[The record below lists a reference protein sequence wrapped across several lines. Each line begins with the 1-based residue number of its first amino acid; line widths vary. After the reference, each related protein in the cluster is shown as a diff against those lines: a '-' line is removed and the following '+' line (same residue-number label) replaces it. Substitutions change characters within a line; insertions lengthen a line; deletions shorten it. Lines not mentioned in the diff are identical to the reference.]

1 MRKNNILI
9 FIISLAATLIALWSI
24 NYISYNDSNTSL
36 SDINIMNTNYK
47 EVRDYALDAYYIDGY
62 KEKIEKLKETFKSN
76 PITARLKYRASLIS
90 YLGEEEIIIN
100 GIDLNNDKEV
110 FNVVGD
116 STVKNFNTNNS
127 IVISK
132 STASVLDLNTN
143 DTVILKLITKTGH
156 YNAEEYTIIEVSENL
171 DYNYA
176 LVDINNLNAF
186 IGLENTATEVYV
198 SGLKLENDNDDI
210 KLIFG
215 DDVGIYSKKDILG
228 DDYNTNSSIKR
239 LYIYILIAYLFVL
252 FAVFMFINS
261 HTFYDYDKLLKSK
274 ILFSFIGFAVS
285 FIIYIIILKIY
296 YKKEFIFDYMYI
308 FMLIINIVSV
318 LSANLKY
325 FLLEKMFVKKD
336 EEYNKKKNIL
346 IIFGMAFTYTIALVV
361 LYLSFL
367 GFINDGQNT
376 VSEGNEETIIRIV
389 KSNTSKN
396 TFLFNGSIDSINS
409 NDNITNI
416 LIKEINSYDKYA
428 EIERVLSF
436 PVGVVIRTGS
446 IGSRVYTYDNNI
458 LENGMSVSN
467 IIIEG
472 AMFESPKKEIIVG
485 KELANYLDLKVGDA
499 LSLIAKASRGWLE
512 TAYFYVAGIYDLKDK
527 NYDIIGDSEAMNS
540 FIYLKEGNKSPY
552 NESIIVFSEN
562 KDIYSS
568 LNESSVINEYG
579 LEILKPDIK
588 NNISIKN
595 IIILFVIILAFSLS
609 LLSSSVLSIF
619 YRRLRKFIDS
629 LNIKNILYTSFI
641 ISLLISIIISMLI
654 IYFFMLFS
662 FKFLLFTIC
671 VVLLSFILSLLIS
684 NYNDN
689 I

>member
-9 FIISLAATLIALWSI
+9 FIISLAVTLITLFSI

-36 SDINIMNTNYK
+36 SDINIMDTNYK

-76 PITARLKYRASLIS
+76 SITARLKYRASLIS

-132 STASVLDLNTN
+132 SIASVLDLNTN

-215 DDVGIYSKKDILG
+215 DDIGIYSKKDILG
-228 DDYNTNSSIKR
+228 DDYNTNSNIKR

-252 FAVFMFINS
+252 FSVFMFINS

-285 FIIYIIILKIY
+285 FVIYIIILKLY

-346 IIFGMAFTYTIALVV
+346 IILGMVFTYIIALVV

-367 GFINDGQNT
+367 GFINDGNNT
-376 VSEGNEETIIRIV
+376 ASEENKETIIRIV
-389 KSNTSKN
+389 KANTSKN
-396 TFLFNGSIDSINS
+396 TFLFNGSIYSINS

-472 AMFESPKKEIIVG
+472 EIFESPKKEIIVG
-485 KELANYLDLKVGDA
+485 KDLANYLNLKVGDA

-540 FIYLKEGNKSPY
+540 FIYLKEGDKSPY

-568 LNESSVINEYG
+568 LNESSVINDYG

-595 IIILFVIILAFSLS
+595 IIILFIIIFAFSIS
-609 LLSSSVLSIF
+609 LLSSSILSIF
-619 YRRLRKFIDS
+619 YRRLAKFIDLLHRKS
-629 LNIKNILYTSFI
+629 ILYTSFI

-662 FKFLLFTIC
+662 FKFLVFTISII
-671 VVLLSFILSLLIS
+671 LLSFILSLLIS